1 MSEFRMDRLGEQVKE
16 EIAKLIMT
24 GRIKDPRVSTF
35 LSINQVEISGDLAYA
50 KVYVSSFM
58 DKKQTIKGVEG
69 LNSAASFIQATLGKK
84 LRIRQIPKFT
94 FIFDDS
100 IKDGIAMIKKID
112 EITANDVEVAKNRDS
127 ENNQ

>member
-1 MSEFRMDRLGEQVKE
+1 MDRLGEQVKE
-16 EIAKLIMT
+16 EIAKMIMT

-69 LNSAASFIQATLGKK
+69 LNSAASFIQSTLGKK

-112 EITANDVEVAKNRDS
+112 KITANDMEVAKNRNC
-127 ENNQ
+127 ENNE